1 LPFGVLYVVGSST
14 VADFGCCRCS
24 LFSDSVETLDI
35 LRYSETGQSKV
46 KIILLESFFYI
57 KGQGEL
63 RRLREYRF
71 ICRSIAITR

>member
-1 LPFGVLYVVGSST
+1 LIKSEQREYKFLT

-46 KIILLESFFYI
+46 NIILLESFFYI
-57 KGQGEL
+57 KG
-63 RRLREYRF
+63 REN
-71 ICRSIAITR
+71 

>member
-1 LPFGVLYVVGSST
+1 LPFGVLYVVGSSI

-46 KIILLESFFYI
+46 KIILLESFFLHKRAGRTEKI
-57 KGQGEL
+57 E
-63 RRLREYRF
+63 R
-71 ICRSIAITR
+71 I